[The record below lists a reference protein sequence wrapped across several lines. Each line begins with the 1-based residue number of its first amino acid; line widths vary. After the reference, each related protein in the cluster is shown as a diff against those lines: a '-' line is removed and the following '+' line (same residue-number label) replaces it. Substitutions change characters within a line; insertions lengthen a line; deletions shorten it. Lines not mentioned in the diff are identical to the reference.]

1 MGYRIR
7 LRLPLSGD
15 AQWAAMRLHAVCG
28 IPMPDGYDV
37 AFAPVS
43 LSADQVAQLT
53 EDEQAVRRKI
63 RGMYGCEIRAIFLD
77 IVE

>member
-1 MGYRIR
+1 
-7 LRLPLSGD
+7 
-15 AQWAAMRLHAVCG
+15 MRLHETCG

-37 AFAPVS
+37 SFAPVS

-53 EDEQAVRRKI
+53 EDEQVVRLTI
-63 RGMYGCEIRAIFLD
+63 RGQYGCDIRAIFLD

>member
-1 MGYRIR
+1 
-7 LRLPLSGD
+7 
-15 AQWAAMRLHAVCG
+15 
-28 IPMPDGYDV
+28 MPDGYDV
-37 AFAPVS
+37 TCAPVA

-63 RGMYGCEIRAIFLD
+63 RGQYGCEIRAIFLD